1 MIISIG
7 PIFSQEVWVTI
18 TTALTNKLRND
29 VFIYSFVKAAV
40 VATLG
45 LILQMGYGFFSMEDN
60 ELLIQ
65 LVLK

>member
-1 MIISIG
+1 M
-7 PIFSQEVWVTI
+7 TI

-60 ELLIQ
+60 ELLTQ